1 MNLLLEEN
9 PAMYEFYA
17 NPRRRHH
24 KRSRNPV
31 ARGLTS
37 VRSWTQGVDMMDIA
51 AGTAGFAAAAMLPG
65 IFIKDTTTTMQK
77 WLKIGAAAASAV
89 VVGMLVKRFMSPSAG
104 KAAVIGG
111 LAGTAS
117 QAINLLRPGTIGS
130 RTALLPAGRP
140 MSRTGASTVVSPS
153 FNREGE
159 TVQLIIP

>member
-9 PAMYEFYA
+9 PMYEFYA

-24 KRSRNPV
+24 KKSRNPV
-31 ARGLTS
+31 ASLTS
-37 VRSWTQGVDMMDIA
+37 GVKSWTQGVDMMDIA

-65 IFIKDTTTTMQK
+65 IFIKDTSTTMQK

-117 QAINLLRPGTIGS
+117 QAINLLRPGTIGA
-130 RTALLPAGRP
+130 RTGLLPAGRP
-140 MSRTGASTVVSPS
+140 VGRVGASTIVSPS

>member
-9 PAMYEFYA
+9 PMYEFYA
-17 NPRRRHH
+17 NPRRRRHH
-24 KRSRNPV
+24 RRNPV
-31 ARGLTS
+31 SKAFSG
-37 VRSWTQGVDMMDIA
+37 VRQWTQGVDMTDIA

-77 WLKIGAAAASAV
+77 WLKVGAAAASAV

-117 QAINLLRPGTIGS
+117 QAINLLRPGTIG
-130 RTALLPAGRP
+130 RQAFLPAGRP
-140 MSRTGASTVVSPS
+140 VGRTGVSTVVSPS